1 MKEKGQ
7 AEELLPEEQV
17 KEIQEEKPKEEV
29 VDVRMTAEQV
39 QELGSALEILSA
51 KSSVI
56 KERTEL
62 RRLIEE
68 NDKAETEEVKHSPS
82 ISVFRTLDLQ

>member
-1 MKEKGQ
+1 MAAKEKGQ
-7 AEELLPEEQV
+7 AEEMLPEEQA
-17 KEIQEEKPKEEV
+17 KEIKEEQPKEEV

-68 NDKAETEEVKHSPS
+68 NEKAEAEEVSFAIRFS
-82 ISVFRTLDLQ
+82 FVLSFR